1 MNKFHFIFD
10 KTTKA
15 QKLKKLLYKY
25 KNYTLKKSN
34 IIIVAGGDGFMIR
47 NIKKY
52 YKLKKPFYG
61 INCGSIGFL
70 MNRYQYSDFLEKVIK
85 SKTFSVN
92 PLEIQ
97 IENSNKKKQRILAI
111 NEISLLRQ
119 SKQTGILKLK
129 VNNKTIINKLISD
142 GVLVSTPAGSTA
154 YNLSVNG
161 PILSLNSKKLAITP
175 ISPFRP
181 RRWKGKVL
189 SDKSKIYIINL
200 DPGKRPV
207 AAVADNYEVRN
218 VKKLKISINKKIT
231 FKLMFNSNESLIK
244 KINLEQKKKIA
255 Y

>member
-97 IENSNKKKQRILAI
+97 IENSICYFK
-111 NEISLLRQ
+111 
-119 SKQTGILKLK
+119 
-129 VNNKTIINKLISD
+129 NNK
-142 GVLVSTPAGSTA
+142 
-154 YNLSVNG
+154 YH
-161 PILSLNSKKLAITP
+161 
-175 ISPFRP
+175 
-181 RRWKGKVL
+181 
-189 SDKSKIYIINL
+189 Y
-200 DPGKRPV
+200 
-207 AAVADNYEVRN
+207 
-218 VKKLKISINKKIT
+218 
-231 FKLMFNSNESLIK
+231 
-244 KINLEQKKKIA
+244 
-255 Y
+255 